1 MTITPAE
8 IGFYALGI
16 FLLFLTPGPVWVA
29 LTARALSGG
38 FRAAWPLAVGVTL
51 GDLLWPFLAILGVSW
66 ILSVFESFITVM
78 RWVACATFLVM
89 GFLIIRNAGKTIG
102 EDSRLTR
109 PGMLAG
115 FLAGVAVIIG
125 NPKAILF
132 YMGMLPGFFD
142 VTTLTWADI
151 AVICAVSMAI
161 PLAGNLALAWFIGQA
176 RGLLTS
182 PDALRRTNIIAGAL
196 LIGVGLV
203 IPFT

>member
-8 IGFYALGI
+8 IGFYAIGI

-66 ILSVFESFITVM
+66 ILTVFESFMTVM
-78 RWVACATFLVM
+78 RWVACATFLIM

-109 PGMLAG
+109 PGMMAG
-115 FLAGVAVIIG
+115 FLAGVAVIVG

-142 VTTLTWADI
+142 VTSLTWADI
-151 AVICAVSMAI
+151 AVICAVSMTI
-161 PLAGNLALAWFIGQA
+161 PLMGNLALAWFIGQA

-182 PDALRRTNIIAGAL
+182 PAALRRTNIIAGAL